1 MFSFQDVAHVSLA
14 SILLREGQLD
24 DAAVVIK
31 KALEVTTVLNDISKT
46 LSPRTGCF
54 SLDVLAPSLTLSIN
68 EAIFM
73 ISYIESCLKVVPG
86 AGAKK
91 L

>member
-14 SILLREGQLD
+14 SILLREGQLE

-31 KALEVTTVLNDISKT
+31 KALEVTTVLNDISKS
-46 LSPRTGCF
+46 LSSRTGCC
-54 SLDVLAPSLTLSIN
+54 SLDVSAPSLTVSIN

-73 ISYIESCLKVVPG
+73 ISYI
-86 AGAKK
+86 
-91 L
+91 

>member
-14 SILLREGQLD
+14 SILLRESQLE

-31 KALEVTTVLNDISKT
+31 KALEVTTVLNDISKS

-54 SLDVLAPSLTLSIN
+54 SLDVSAPSLTVSIN

-73 ISYIESCLKVVPG
+73 ISYIESYLKVVPG

>member
-73 ISYIESCLKVVPG
+73 ISYI
-86 AGAKK
+86 
-91 L
+91 

>member
-31 KALEVTTVLNDISKT
+31 KALEVTTVLNDISKSYP
-46 LSPRTGCF
+46 LELVVFRLMSRHQA
-54 SLDVLAPSLTLSIN
+54 SLFL
-68 EAIFM
+68 
-73 ISYIESCLKVVPG
+73 
-86 AGAKK
+86 
-91 L
+91 

>member
-14 SILLREGQLD
+14 SILLREGQLE

-31 KALEVTTVLNDISKT
+31 KALEVTTVLNDISKS
-46 LSPRTGCF
+46 LSSRTGCC
-54 SLDVLAPSLTLSIN
+54 SLYVSAPSLTVSIN

-73 ISYIESCLKVVPG
+73 MSYI
-86 AGAKK
+86 
-91 L
+91 

>member
-31 KALEVTTVLNDISKT
+31 KALEVTTVLNDIS
-46 LSPRTGCF
+46 LSSRTGCF
-54 SLDVLAPSLTLSIN
+54 SLDVSAPSLTVSIN

-73 ISYIESCLKVVPG
+73 ISYI
-86 AGAKK
+86 
-91 L
+91 

>member
-31 KALEVTTVLNDISKT
+31 KALEVTTVLNDISKSYP
-46 LSPRTGCF
+46 LELVVFRLMSRPQA
-54 SLDVLAPSLTLSIN
+54 SLFL
-68 EAIFM
+68 
-73 ISYIESCLKVVPG
+73 
-86 AGAKK
+86 
-91 L
+91 